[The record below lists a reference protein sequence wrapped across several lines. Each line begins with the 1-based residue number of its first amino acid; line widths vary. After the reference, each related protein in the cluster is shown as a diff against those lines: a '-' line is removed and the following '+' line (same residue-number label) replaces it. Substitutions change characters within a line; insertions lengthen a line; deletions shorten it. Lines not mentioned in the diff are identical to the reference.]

1 MTLTLDDLR
10 PIFAKAPPEALANL
24 DAIYHDAARVMS
36 PAGLAI
42 YLEAARGL
50 GNLGR
55 GHDLVLAWLEN
66 MPAVVKECGE
76 DILRDCL
83 EAAMKLASMT
93 SGEVIA
99 LLFASLPTAARRLG
113 DPELLRGYLQLI
125 HHLSA
130 KAARGLRPMLG
141 QIDELLSK
149 LTLSGL
155 RRWANFGAEAYRTDL
170 QNLTRYFALESP
182 DARKVLQQERRGTL
196 FIDTQRKLNFYL
208 RALWARDFFLRP
220 TVGDFEGF
228 RPYLE
233 THVFHLPDAVDDI
246 GGVSGH
252 ELYRAMSAHLAAHIQ
267 YSRAAISAEQLTP
280 AQIFFIGML
289 EDARVEYCAAQE
301 FPGLAKLWRSLLSL
315 PHQSR
320 PEHPTIE
327 ALEAFAALDGADPRE
342 TLFR

>member
-1 MTLTLDDLR
+1 MTLNFDDYR
-10 PIFAKAPPEALANL
+10 ACFAKASPDQLDRL
-24 DAIYHDAARVMS
+24 DAIFHNAARVMS
-36 PAGLAI
+36 PAGLSD
-42 YLEAARGL
+42 YLESAKGL
-50 GNLGR
+50 CNLGR
-55 GHDLVLAWLEN
+55 GHDLVFAWLEN

-76 DILRDCL
+76 DVIRDCL
-83 EAAMKLASMT
+83 GAAMKLSSMI
-93 SGEVIA
+93 SGEVIG
-99 LLFASLPTAARRLG
+99 LLFTSLPTASRRLG

-182 DARKVLQQERRGTL
+182 DSRKVLQQERRGTL

-233 THVFHLPDAVDDI
+233 AHVFHLPDAVDDI

-252 ELYRAMSAHLAAHIQ
+252 ELYRASI
-267 YSRAAISAEQLTP
+267 P
-280 AQIFFIGML
+280 A
-289 EDARVEYCAAQE
+289 RR
-301 FPGLAKLWRSLLSL
+301 FPPSS
-315 PHQSR
+315 
-320 PEHPTIE
+320 
-327 ALEAFAALDGADPRE
+327 
-342 TLFR
+342 